1 MAEKINIIL
10 IEDNPG
16 DSRLIKEYLKDC
28 GTSVYEVTEFNCLE
42 KIFQNASEIDTDI
55 ILLDLSLPDSSGLNT
70 LIKVFSNFPQTAI
83 VVLTGLNNEDLA
95 IEAMRHGAQDYLVKD
110 QIDTVLLSR
119 TIRYAIER
127 KKSIDEKTELEF
139 KLRQSQRME
148 SIGTLAGGIAHD
160 FNNILFPILGY
171 TDMLLM
177 KISEDSPLRDSLN
190 KINTSALRAKD
201 LVRQILS
208 FARQEPNELI
218 LMKLQPIVKEAL
230 KLIRSTIPTTIDI
243 KQDINPDCGV
253 IKADPTQ
260 IHQIV
265 MNLTTNA
272 YHAMEE
278 TGGELKV
285 SLKEIQLGEDDVI
298 MPDLEPGDYACLTV
312 SDTGTGMD
320 KTILEKIF
328 DPFFTTKAV
337 GKGTG
342 MGLSVVHGIVN
353 SMKGSI
359 HVYSEPGKGTQ
370 FNVYFPIEKSAF
382 EKQSIQPEEP
392 VRTGTERIFLVDDED
407 PIIEMEKQVLEHLGY
422 QVTSCNSSTKALETF
437 WDNPDK
443 FDLVITDLA
452 MPNMPGDKLAVALTE
467 IRSDIPILLCTGF
480 SETMS
485 EEKAASL
492 GIKGFLLKPIVM
504 KDLSHKIREVLDKN

>member
-201 LVRQILS
+201 LVRQIHQCLES
-208 FARQEPNELI
+208 QGFG
-218 LMKLQPIVKEAL
+218 K
-230 KLIRSTIPTTIDI
+230 T
-243 KQDINPDCGV
+243 
-253 IKADPTQ
+253 DP
-260 IHQIV
+260 
-265 MNLTTNA
+265 
-272 YHAMEE
+272 
-278 TGGELKV
+278 
-285 SLKEIQLGEDDVI
+285 
-298 MPDLEPGDYACLTV
+298 
-312 SDTGTGMD
+312 
-320 KTILEKIF
+320 
-328 DPFFTTKAV
+328 
-337 GKGTG
+337 
-342 MGLSVVHGIVN
+342 
-353 SMKGSI
+353 
-359 HVYSEPGKGTQ
+359 
-370 FNVYFPIEKSAF
+370 
-382 EKQSIQPEEP
+382 
-392 VRTGTERIFLVDDED
+392 
-407 PIIEMEKQVLEHLGY
+407 
-422 QVTSCNSSTKALETF
+422 
-437 WDNPDK
+437 
-443 FDLVITDLA
+443 
-452 MPNMPGDKLAVALTE
+452 
-467 IRSDIPILLCTGF
+467 LLCPSGT
-480 SETMS
+480 
-485 EEKAASL
+485 K
-492 GIKGFLLKPIVM
+492 
-504 KDLSHKIREVLDKN
+504 